1 MAEILPT
8 EDFDVYDADQV
19 VYKTGRRLSHVRNI
33 LRLDQMTVAKRA
45 RIAQPTI
52 SKLEIAGY
60 RRIDYL
66 EAVLTLAKFYGLD
79 PSLLMF
85 GRHIPL
91 SKGSQSVAQAWERA
105 DPETRNKVLKL
116 LNLSQ

>member
-1 MAEILPT
+1 MAELLSV
-8 EDFDVYDADQV
+8 EEYDVYDADQV

-45 RIAQPTI
+45 RIAQPTV

-85 GRHIPL
+85 GRYLPL
-91 SKGSQSVAQAWERA
+91 SKTTLAVAQAFERT
-105 DPETRNKVLKL
+105 DPDTRNAVLKL
-116 LNLSQ
+116 LNLLK